1 VLGEGGRNL
10 SLKEAEAI
18 IFCYSF
24 GLVFARRDRQAEDK
38 DKGRAWEIAK
48 NYDDAGVMGVV
59 TPKSETGLME
69 NASITLDVNG
79 QERQAGDINQMA
91 YNTVELIAFL
101 STLQELKAG
110 DLVFTGTPSGV
121 GAVSRGDR
129 LEGRI
134 DGLQLL
140 SVAMV

>member
-1 VLGEGGRNL
+1 
-10 SLKEAEAI
+10 
-18 IFCYSF
+18 
-24 GLVFARRDRQAEDK
+24 
-38 DKGRAWEIAK
+38 
-48 NYDDAGVMGVV
+48 MGVV